1 MLFNQSRAE
10 RLMEDGGL
18 DVIVVSSPV
27 NITYFTGYTNW
38 LEPLFRE
45 YMGFPGA
52 SSRPIPSYAVFSP
65 VRGVFLVVNPM
76 FAANAADLGGV
87 KQYTYA
93 GASIDFSSADTA
105 ASASLTSTDQVLLER
120 FQACERFNSPTGAL
134 VGLLCD
140 LGLSKAS
147 IGLEAEGLGPGAR
160 QEIENALPG
169 AQVRDCP
176 NMVRI
181 MRMVKSHEEIRFLEK
196 CAGINERGAKA
207 SLRLAKPGTRL
218 AEFVQE
224 YRRAVAEMGADFD
237 HYAYGVRG
245 TGIATRA
252 GCSLR
257 DKDFLYLDFGCIYRG
272 YFSDAGITLVVGDPA
287 PGVLGKYQALVE
299 CQERALENAQPGVRV
314 SRLADAMQDYLR
326 ETGITS
332 CFPHGHGVGLE
343 VRDYPIIVPDNGLR
357 IRDDCV
363 DVPSDLKLE
372 ENMVINL
379 EAGLFLFGVG
389 SLQCER
395 TFLITSHGYRPLVP
409 QGRAQPLT
417 VS

>member
-1 MLFNQSRAE
+1 
-10 RLMEDGGL
+10 
-18 DVIVVSSPV
+18 
-27 NITYFTGYTNW
+27 
-38 LEPLFRE
+38 
-45 YMGFPGA
+45 
-52 SSRPIPSYAVFSP
+52 
-65 VRGVFLVVNPM
+65 
-76 FAANAADLGGV
+76 
-87 KQYTYA
+87 
-93 GASIDFSSADTA
+93 
-105 ASASLTSTDQVLLER
+105 
-120 FQACERFNSPTGAL
+120 
-134 VGLLCD
+134 
-140 LGLSKAS
+140 
-147 IGLEAEGLGPGAR
+147 
-160 QEIENALPG
+160 
-169 AQVRDCP
+169 
-176 NMVRI
+176 
-181 MRMVKSHEEIRFLEK
+181 
-196 CAGINERGAKA
+196 
-207 SLRLAKPGTRL
+207 
-218 AEFVQE
+218 
-224 YRRAVAEMGADFD
+224 MGADFD

-363 DVPSDLKLE
+363 DVPSDVKLE
-372 ENMVINL
+372 ENLVINL

-395 TFLITSHGYRPLVP
+395 TFVVTAHGCRRLVCQDRSEP
-409 QGRAQPLT
+409 II